1 MSSHLSI
8 FFTVIS
14 PFWLKCLKSIS
25 LRKQERHTLSLPNI
39 DKKTNKDECLFYLC
53 YYVYYN
59 QLPIYMLSCNLD
71 KRKDVIHFYYTNYY
85 KILQIKMSN
94 YFYHEQF
101 KNDCLMWF
109 LKTGLTS
116 LYPLPSVD
124 MRRLQC
130 GGVLC
135 FNDWIFYK
143 LINNIIYIINI

>member
-1 MSSHLSI
+1 MSFDIFFYLFLVKTNPVDTFKRWNIQFIPFLSPFFVVTKNSVI
-8 FFTVIS
+8 SSFNFFTVIS

-94 YFYHEQF
+94 YFYHEQL
-101 KNDCLMWF
+101 KN
-109 LKTGLTS
+109 
-116 LYPLPSVD
+116 
-124 MRRLQC
+124 
-130 GGVLC
+130 
-135 FNDWIFYK
+135 
-143 LINNIIYIINI
+143 